1 MKAKFCAGALVL
13 AFVSSTACAS
23 NLVYEPV
30 NPGFGGNGLNSN
42 YLLGTA
48 RAQKPEEDRADL
60 GSDFRDDPAEQFKRQ
75 LQSRLLGDLAD
86 EVSTAIFG
94 SENGDEEPQDSGTFT
109 YDDIQVDFTR
119 AGGEV
124 DVVISN
130 LRTGDTTQITVPTNE

>member
-1 MKAKFCAGALVL
+1 MRTRLCAGVFAALL
-13 AFVSSTACAS
+13 VSSGAS
-23 NLVYEPV
+23 AGNLVYEPV
-30 NPGFGGNGLNSN
+30 NPSFGGNGLNSN
-42 YLLGTA
+42 HLLGTA
-48 RAQKPEEDRADL
+48 RAQKPDEETAGL

-75 LQSRLLGDLAD
+75 LQSRILGDLAD

-94 SENGDEEPQDSGTFT
+94 SDDGTQEPQDSGTFK

-130 LRTGDTTQITVPTNE
+130 LSTGETTQITVPTTK